1 MLFCPSISLAKI
13 LVVKKVW
20 DEVVSLLMMFSLK
33 DLEDVFL
40 QIFSTLPMPDARGLL
55 QQCLSFS
62 TQNVD
67 GCTHLVTVLNTWF
80 QRESHAPHIFNEY

>member
-1 MLFCPSISLAKI
+1 MLFWPSISLAKI
-13 LVVKKVW
+13 LVVRKVW
-20 DEVVSLLMMFSLK
+20 AEVVSLLMMFSLK

-40 QIFSTLPMPDARGLL
+40 QIISTLPMPDARGLL

-67 GCTHLVTVLNTWF
+67 GCTHLVTVLNTIL
-80 QRESHAPHIFNEY
+80 SGKT